1 VNIVAIDYKTINVP
15 PSGELE
21 STLGVSADLKANSRG
36 REGGTHD
43 VQQSRVVRQ
52 Q

>member
-1 VNIVAIDYKTINVP
+1 VNIVAIDYKTIDVP

-21 STLGVSADLKANSRG
+21 STLGVGADLKANPRG
-36 REGGTHD
+36 SEGGTHD